1 MLRSRVVNSAPQS
14 KPSNTSTT
22 TSEVRLNASATS
34 RQRPTTLTLCKTAA
48 FVATLTLSTAWLV
61 LLLLATTIFVPETYN
76 NQKYTTVSLDSLLS
90 SQTPTHLRSNANAN
104 TNTNTN
110 TNTNKIQQN
119 SADQPLLPFRNVFV
133 AANFYN
139 SEDILTTL
147 LPQIGRF
154 AATLH
159 QSKHH
164 QVFVSLQ
171 ENGSRD
177 STAKILQAFGTQL
190 NQAGIANKMLT
201 TQPSDSGDWR
211 EYCKESG
218 VWRVPSWNT
227 SLPPECAT
235 DSEVCRP
242 PMSLRKCKILWF
254 EQSMVDGWT
263 NMVEHVD
270 VSACLRVF
278 SCSSC
283 LLDCMMIDPLGS
295 LPSLL
300 SYSPRTR

>member
-48 FVATLTLSTAWLV
+48 FAATLTLSTAWLV

-110 TNTNKIQQN
+110 TNKIQQN

-139 SEDILTTL
+139 SEDILTTIL
-147 LPQIGRF
+147 LKLVALLQPFINQNTI
-154 AATLH
+154 
-159 QSKHH
+159 K
-164 QVFVSLQ
+164 SLFLF
-171 ENGSRD
+171 
-177 STAKILQAFGTQL
+177 K
-190 NQAGIANKMLT
+190 KMEVVTVLLK
-201 TQPSDSGDWR
+201 
-211 EYCKESG
+211 YCK
-218 VWRVPSWNT
+218 
-227 SLPPECAT
+227 
-235 DSEVCRP
+235 
-242 PMSLRKCKILWF
+242 
-254 EQSMVDGWT
+254 
-263 NMVEHVD
+263 
-270 VSACLRVF
+270 
-278 SCSSC
+278 
-283 LLDCMMIDPLGS
+283 LLA
-295 LPSLL
+295 
-300 SYSPRTR
+300 RN

>member
-1 MLRSRVVNSAPQS
+1 MLRSRVVNSTDQS
-14 KPSNTSTT
+14 KLSNTSTT
-22 TSEVRLNASATS
+22 TSEIRPIT
-34 RQRPTTLTLCKTAA
+34 RQQRPTNLTKCKTTA
-48 FVATLTLSTAWLV
+48 FVATLTLSSAWLV
-61 LLLLATTIFVPETYN
+61 LLLLATIFLPEAYN
-76 NQKYTTVSLDSLLS
+76 TQKYTTVSLDSLRS
-90 SQTPTHLRSNANAN
+90 SQNPTHLRGN
-104 TNTNTN
+104 TNANTN
-110 TNTNKIQQN
+110 TNTNKIQQS

-139 SEDILTTL
+139 SDDILTTL

-177 STAKILQAFGTQL
+177 NTAKRLQAFGTQL

-242 PMSLRKCKILWF
+242 PMSLRKCKILWLNK
-254 EQSMVDGWT
+254 DG
-263 NMVEHVD
+263 
-270 VSACLRVF
+270 
-278 SCSSC
+278 
-283 LLDCMMIDPLGS
+283 
-295 LPSLL
+295 
-300 SYSPRTR
+300 

>member
-1 MLRSRVVNSAPQS
+1 
-14 KPSNTSTT
+14 
-22 TSEVRLNASATS
+22 
-34 RQRPTTLTLCKTAA
+34 LCKTAA

-76 NQKYTTVSLDSLLS
+76 NQKYTTVSLDSLRS
-90 SQTPTHLRSNANAN
+90 SQNPTHLRSNANAN
-104 TNTNTN
+104 ANTNTN

-190 NQAGIANKMLT
+190 KQAGIANKMLT

-263 NMVEHVD
+263 NMVEQVD

-283 LLDCMMIDPLGS
+283 LLDYLMIDPLGS

-300 SYSPRTR
+300 FYSPRTR